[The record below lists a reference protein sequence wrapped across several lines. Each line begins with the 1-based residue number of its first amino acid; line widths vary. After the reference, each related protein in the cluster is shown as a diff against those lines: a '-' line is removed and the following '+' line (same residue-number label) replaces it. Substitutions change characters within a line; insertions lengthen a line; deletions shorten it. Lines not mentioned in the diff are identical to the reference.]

1 MNINDDY
8 QKRREQTTSFLTG
21 EIIEPKRKYLEIN
34 SFYKLSNLFY
44 REYLWRNRKSE

>member
-21 EIIEPKRKYLEIN
+21 EIIEPKKKIFRKQHI
-34 SFYKLSNLFY
+34 LSTIKFVLLGILG
-44 REYLWRNRKSE
+44 ETKECK